1 MIRPLFV
8 SLAILF
14 FSGCTL
20 VTAAPPASPTAVIA
34 IATSVPTPTLLPS
47 AVPTDT
53 ATSTLLSTSVPA
65 PTDTPYPPDLSIS
78 PEDVRLYPVPDIY
91 AGEKVT
97 FQILAHV
104 PDNVNPADV
113 TVHLLVNY
121 QDVVSGTLNAS
132 NLQGS
137 GIGLFEWAWDTSG
150 AAGNHL
156 VHIILDRYDA
166 IQAGDENRDNNQAV
180 LEVTVLDPAALSHPE
195 RSAAW
200 ITAETACCVLHVVR
214 GTAAERDLT
223 QLKVAVET
231 AVQQAATRL
240 GEQPARKL
248 DVYLIDRVIGQGG
261 YAGYS
266 VVISYL
272 DRSYASNGFHQIM
285 THEAVHILD
294 RQFAPERINSL
305 AEGVAVWASDGHYK
319 PENIDRRAA
328 ALVAIGQ
335 YVPLAQLF
343 DNFYP
348 VQHEIGY
355 LEAAGFVKYLI
366 DNYGWRR
373 FRDFYSDVRAGDA
386 STLSG
391 AVDLKLQ
398 QHFNLTLA
406 EVESQWLAFLAQQPP
421 DAATRSDLEATIRFY
436 NVMRRYQQLYDPTA
450 YFLTAWLPHPE
461 TLEREG
467 NPADL
472 TRRPR
477 AEVNVT
483 LEVML
488 QAADTAVRTGNYD
501 QANILLDSI
510 ERVLNSGEFID
521 PLARNYLEV
530 VRAADKAGFEVQ
542 QVALNG
548 SRAVVKATPANG
560 VNLTNLTIVL
570 SGSNWVLSQ

>member
-1 MIRPLFV
+1 MVRLLVV
-8 SLAILF
+8 SLFLF
-14 FSGCTL
+14 SFSACTL
-20 VTAAPPASPTAVIA
+20 INETPPASPTAVALIPP
-34 IATSVPTPTLLPS
+34 ISPTAAPTV
-47 AVPTDT
+47 VPTDT
-53 ATSTLLSTSVPA
+53 ATSTLLNTSVPTIT
-65 PTDTPYPPDLSIS
+65 PTPFPPDLSIS
-78 PEDVRLYPVPDIY
+78 PQEVRLYPVPDIY

-104 PDNVNPADV
+104 PDNVNPRDV

-121 QDVVSGTLNAS
+121 QDVISGTLNAS

-137 GIGLFEWAWDTSG
+137 GVGLFEWAWDTSSAVG
-150 AAGNHL
+150 TNL
-156 VHIILDRYDA
+156 VHVILDRYDT
-166 IQAGDENRDNNQAV
+166 IQSGDEDRDNNQAV
-180 LEVTVLDPAALSHPE
+180 LEVTVQDPATLAQPQ
-195 RSAAW
+195 RNAAW
-200 ITAETACCVLHVVR
+200 VTAETSCCLLHVVE
-214 GTAAERDLT
+214 GTAAHRDLN
-223 QLKVAVET
+223 QLIQAVET
-231 AVQQAATRL
+231 AVQQATARL

-266 VVISYL
+266 IVISYL
-272 DRSYASNGFHQIM
+272 DRSYANNGFHQIM

-328 ALVAIGQ
+328 ALVTIGQ
-335 YVPLAQLF
+335 YMPLAQLL

-355 LEAAGFVKYLI
+355 LESAGFVKFLI

-373 FRDFYSDVRAGDA
+373 FRDFYSSVSADDA
-386 STLSG
+386 ATLSG
-391 AVDLKLQ
+391 AVDTNLQ

-406 EVESQWLAFLAQQPP
+406 EAESQWLAFLAQQPP
-421 DAATRSDLEATIRFY
+421 DPATVADLETTIRFY
-436 NVMRRYQQLYDPTA
+436 NIMRRYQQLYDPTA

-472 TRRPR
+472 TRHPQD
-477 AEVNVT
+477 EVNVT

-488 QAADTAVRTGNYD
+488 QAADTAVRAGNYQ

-510 ERVLNSGEFID
+510 ERVLASGEFID

-530 VRAADKAGFEVQ
+530 VRVADKAGFEVQ
-542 QVALNG
+542 QVTLNG
-548 SRAVVKATPANG
+548 NRAAVIATPTHD
-560 VNLTNLTIVL
+560 VNLLNLAVVL
-570 SGSNWVLSQ
+570 SGDNWILSQ

>member
-1 MIRPLFV
+1 MIRPLLVCLSVLVF
-8 SLAILF
+8 A
-14 FSGCTL
+14 GCTL
-20 VTAAPPASPTAVIA
+20 VTAAPPSPTAVAA
-34 IATSVPTPTLLPS
+34 IVTSPPTPTLLPS
-47 AVPTDT
+47 AIPTDT
-53 ATSTLLSTSVPA
+53 AVPSDTA
-65 PTDTPYPPDLSIS
+65 VPTITPTPFPPDLSIS
-78 PEDVRLYPVPDIY
+78 PEGVRLYPVPDIY

-137 GIGLFEWAWDTSG
+137 GVGLFEWAWDTTGTVG
-150 AAGNHL
+150 ANL
-156 VHIILDRYDA
+156 VHVILDRYDT
-166 IQAGDENRDNNQAV
+166 IQVGDENRDNNQVA
-180 LEVTVLDPAALSHPE
+180 LEVTVLDPATLSRPE
-195 RSAAW
+195 REAAW
-200 ITAETACCVLHVVR
+200 TSAEIACCVLHVVK
-214 GTAAERDLT
+214 GTAAERDLN
-223 QLKVAVET
+223 QLKMAVET
-231 AVQQAATRL
+231 AVQQAIARL

-266 VVISYL
+266 IVVSYL
-272 DRSYASNGFHQIM
+272 DRSYANNGFHQIM

-319 PENIDRRAA
+319 SENIDRRAA
-328 ALVAIGQ
+328 ALIAIGQ

-366 DNYGWRR
+366 DTYGWRR
-373 FRDFYSDVRAGDA
+373 FRDFYSDVKAGDA
-386 STLSG
+386 ATLSG
-391 AVDLKLQ
+391 AIDLKLQ
-398 QHFNLTLA
+398 QHFSLTLA
-406 EVESQWLAFLAQQPP
+406 EAERQWLAFLAQQPP
-421 DAATRSDLEATIRFY
+421 DPAAVADLQATVRFY

-461 TLEREG
+461 TLVREG

-472 TRRPR
+472 SRRPR

-488 QAADTAVRTGNYD
+488 QAADTAVRDGNYQ

-510 ERVLNSGEFID
+510 ERVLNSGEFLD

-530 VRAADKAGFEVQ
+530 VRVADKAGFEAQ
-542 QVALNG
+542 QIALNG

-560 VNLTNLTIVL
+560 VNLTNLTVVL
-570 SGSNWVLSQ
+570 SGNHWILSQ